1 MKPSEFFKRE
11 IERRELDVTY
21 EIGLLEDLDER
32 FIDKQEFD
40 KKLEQLKKKPQRVS
54 SFDEHKA
61 HLIEDIDKMIEDA
74 KEDVKNTQVGYTLQE
89 KEYYKEELIKLEE
102 LKKKIKELKI

>member
-40 KKLEQLKKKPQRVS
+40 KKLEQLKKKPQKIS

-61 HLIEDIDKMIEDA
+61 HLVKDILDTIDKWRLKFQGEYDDKSLNDIYWEDI
-74 KEDVKNTQVGYTLQE
+74 
-89 KEYYKEELIKLEE
+89 EE
-102 LKKKIKELKI
+102 LKKKIEEIK